1 MLIANLRYAI
11 EICAIGVLAG
21 PATVRISQTY
31 FNTPGRNLIFIWTG
45 MVLAGLL
52 SLTVEFFRATPVS
65 CPASK
70 FSWGED
76 DCDLTCSADHGPSS
90 PLRGGSQN
98 NIYVIKSPNLLSFGA
113 ATLLSAACCIPA
125 ILSLVS
131 MWNIIL
137 KRNWTERFGDNQ
149 ELQGL
154 DEPIP
159 GTNSTP
165 AKLNRVNSRIRFY
178 LQMTEIPIYSAAV
191 LAILIVGERN
201 FFDYRVNYMTE
212 PIASVGQWAPIVGT
226 GLAAVSTPVPQSA
239 EGTHT

>member
-1 MLIANLRYAI
+1 
-11 EICAIGVLAG
+11 
-21 PATVRISQTY
+21 
-31 FNTPGRNLIFIWTG
+31 
-45 MVLAGLL
+45 MVLSGLL

-65 CPASK
+65 CPASE
-70 FSWGED
+70 FSWGEGD
-76 DCDLTCSADHGPSS
+76 RCGLACSPDRGPAS

-98 NIYVIKSPNLLSFGA
+98 NIYVIKAPKLLSFGT

-131 MWNIIL
+131 MWNMIL

-149 ELQGL
+149 ETEAL

-165 AKLNRVNSRIRFY
+165 AKLNKVNSRIRFY
-178 LQMTEIPIYSAAV
+178 LKMVEIPVFSAGV

-226 GLAAVSTPVPQSA
+226 GLAAVSRYLLKGSYRPGILPRSSPKYQEFFPVGLRLGA
-239 EGTHT
+239 DLLH